1 MKAWL
6 GLVRP
11 GDWVVAAVAAAV
23 VAISF
28 PLLWR
33 GGPAERAVVKR
44 DGTIVADLPLNITKR
59 IEVEGALG
67 ISVIELRPGQARVAA
82 DPGPRQY
89 CVKQGWL
96 TQANAVAI
104 CAPNHVTLALVGRH
118 SGYDSLNY

>member
-1 MKAWL
+1 MAL
-6 GLVRP
+6 ARP
-11 GDWVVAAVAAAV
+11 GDWLIAGVALVAVAV
-23 VAISF
+23 SF

-33 GGPAERAVVKR
+33 GGPADKAVVKR
-44 DGTIVADLPLNITKR
+44 DGTIVAELPLNITKR

-67 ISVIELRPGQARVAA
+67 TSVIEVRPGRARVAA

-104 CAPNHVTLALVGRH
+104 CAPNHVTLALVGRQG
-118 SGYDSLNY
+118 SYDSLNY